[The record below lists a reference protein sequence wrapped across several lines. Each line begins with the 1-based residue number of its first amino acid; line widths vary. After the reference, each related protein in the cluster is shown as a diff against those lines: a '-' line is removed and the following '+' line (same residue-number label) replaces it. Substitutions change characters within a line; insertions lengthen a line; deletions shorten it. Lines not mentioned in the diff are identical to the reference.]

1 MKTKEMNEENAK
13 VTEKVTGQNK
23 NWQSGVSSSIGAAAG
38 VVAGSM
44 AQSTF
49 AAEPV
54 VEETPQP
61 PHTTNSMVTPAASPD
76 NEAIHAT
83 VDTGSTSPAS
93 SPVGESPAPETTVTV
108 VSYETVT
115 CEDGSQM
122 DVAGAIVNGQ
132 EVIIA
137 DVNHDGEADL
147 MAMDL
152 DGNGMISENEIVNV
166 QNGHIQMDDLANA
179 AAQTDVI
186 EDPTL
191 TADGGCVPDYTNDA
205 DVTDYMA

>member
-1 MKTKEMNEENAK
+1 METKKMNEENAK

-38 VVAGSM
+38 VLAGSM
-44 AQSTF
+44 AQSAF

-54 VEETPQP
+54 VEETIQP
-61 PHTTNSMVTPAASPD
+61 PHTTNSMATPAASPG
-76 NEAIHAT
+76 NEANHT
-83 VDTGSTSPAS
+83 MVNTGGSSPAS
-93 SPVGESPAPETTVTV
+93 TPAGESPESETTVTI

-152 DGNGMISENEIVNV
+152 DGNGMISENEIANV
-166 QNGHIQMDDLANA
+166 QNEHIQMDDLANA
-179 AAQTDVI
+179 AAQTNVM

-191 TADGGCVPDYTNDA
+191 TADGGCGPDYTNDA
-205 DVTDYMA
+205 DVTGYMA